1 MKKQFLKIAG
11 VNSEAAFYKKYPT
24 EEAFFAAHPEAR
36 KMAMGGMPEAFPQI
50 ATFDK
55 AFSYG
60 VPPGP
65 QYLEHGGSAFP
76 QAQTEAQFFIPIYT
90 DVYNPYNKAMGG
102 SNVEMY
108 PNAKTTPHWGP
119 SNVWF
124 QEGGQEGMPQQEQS
138 QELDRLGVQNRTGAF
153 ANTLKQTANKANA
166 KNAMMGAMNNV
177 GMAKYG
183 KELSKYAPGGYTIN
197 PNQRIASNVTQQM
210 SPTSSQFMSDTPT
223 YDQQLQANNMAYL
236 NSMGYNP
243 NMLAAMQQQMYGY
256 NPNAAGNM
264 NNFLPSLYDWN
275 NPNQFMYRET
285 GSPNWKFK
293 TDIAGMGKRKGVSNI
308 GLGEAW
314 GLYSGDP
321 AAREEAL
328 KKLNPSRITETP
340 VGLFKRRMRR
350 DYYWDGT
357 PQSNSTFKDWGT
369 GTAGQQAAQSSNA
382 PMDLTRQNQPGP
394 VATQS
399 NNPIPFTLQDA
410 NAQLQQNDPRARAIM
425 NNLQNQLTPNPYAN
439 TSNYG
444 PLASGFVDPTSSAGP
459 QSPMQSDVNAPL
471 LAPGQQGYDP
481 TVRSTITSQPPSNT
495 NSSDPNVAVKKAGP
509 TVNQAYIDAQQGVPY
524 NTVGPMAVGPNGDYD
539 YLNETPAKKYGGS
552 YKQGDVVYMSDDE
565 IAEFI
570 RNGGQIEEME

>member
-11 VNSEAAFYKKYPT
+11 VTSEAAFYKKYPT

-36 KMAMGGMPEAFPQI
+36 NMKAMGGTPEAFPQI
-50 ATFDK
+50 ATFDN

-65 QYLEHGGSAFP
+65 QYLEHGGSAYP
-76 QAQTEAQFFIPIYT
+76 QAQSEAQFFIPIYT

-124 QEGGQEGMPQQEQS
+124 QDGGQEGMTQEQP
-138 QELDRLGVQNRTGAF
+138 ELDRLGVQNRTGAF
-153 ANTLKQTANKANA
+153 ANMLKATAAKSNA
-166 KNAMMGAMNNV
+166 RTAMNSV

-183 KELSKYAPGGYTIN
+183 KELSIYAPGGYTVN
-197 PNQRIASNVTQQM
+197 PNQKITSNVTQQM
-210 SPTSSQFMSDTPT
+210 SPTSSRYAADTPT

-256 NPNAAGNM
+256 SPNAMGNM

-350 DYYWDGT
+350 DYYWDPAT
-357 PQSNSTFKDWGT
+357 QSNGTFKDWGT
-369 GTAGQQAAQSSNA
+369 GTAGQKSAQSANA

-399 NNPIPFTLQDA
+399 ANPIPFTLQDA

-425 NNLQNQLTPNPYAN
+425 NNMQNQLTANPYAN

-481 TVRSTITSQPPSNT
+481 TVRTTTTSQAPSNT

-509 TVNQAYIDAQQGVPY
+509 TVNQAYIDAQQSGAPY
-524 NTVGPMAVGPNGDYD
+524 RTPVGPVVGPEGYA
-539 YLNETPAKKYGGS
+539 YGGYTGYKFGGS
-552 YKQGDVVYMSDDE
+552 YNQGDVVYMTDDE
-565 IAEFI
+565 IAEFV